1 MSDQG
6 ERSVR
11 WTEMSDDVPD
21 GGQEPGAAE
30 AATPRMTFPE
40 AKVPEVRLPAPEG
53 RTDFSGEEPHD
64 VWGKVEA
71 PGPQPGAEP
80 EPEAAAGPA
89 SAPEAQPAE
98 SDPLA
103 GAAEEPRVP
112 ENDDIKVAPV
122 PEVGADTDPYATPA
136 VPPAAEAEQP
146 DPGTAAPEADPYA
159 AASALE
165 ADPYAAT
172 PGADPY
178 APAAS
183 GADPYASGADPYASG
198 APGAAPAASGAEPY
212 GPGASDPY
220 APSAD
225 PYAPGATGDDDLAV
239 AGSPPVQRETE
250 LPPRSNVPGAQA
262 WEGSL
267 FDGSGGSES
276 DPDGKYAPVEQ
287 IGPAT
292 PPKPG
297 KPSSGNWR
305 MPEWMED
312 EESADA
318 KLGGRTSD
326 DLGDSGKKAASS
338 RRAERDRDR
347 GRDHDRGHDRD
358 PFDGGGSRSRLVL
371 FGGVGL
377 LVIAIIAAGGVYFMK
392 NGDDSAPAASEGKQN
407 RPVAPDAPP
416 QPEEPKV
423 QLPPVKPFKP
433 FAGKP
438 GKMLGRVTDA
448 HSGLAYPRFAGPWQ
462 VPSKK
467 NKLGI
472 AGWSGQQILVTEKH
486 GARLWYG
493 QALTGTLI
501 PTLQSAYKGPESLKT
516 VTALA
521 ASGLEAN
528 YYGFPHHKAPYS
540 FSELN
545 VDGHK
550 GWLIVSYLTYKRP
563 GVKAT
568 GEVVGTAV
576 IDTGRK
582 TPAVAFVSVPN
593 THRKMWPDVTQFF
606 QQLKVAG

>member
-30 AATPRMTFPE
+30 AAPPRMTFPE
-40 AKVPEVRLPAPEG
+40 AKVPEVRMPAPEG

-71 PGPQPGAEP
+71 TPAQPGGEP
-80 EPEAAAGPA
+80 EPEAQAQPQPQPQ
-89 SAPEAQPAE
+89 PEAQATPA
-98 SDPLA
+98 DADVLGAPA
-103 GAAEEPRVP
+103 GFAGSAEEPSLP
-112 ENDDIKVAPV
+112 EADDIKVAPV
-122 PEVGADTDPYATPA
+122 PETGGDTDPYAMSA
-136 VPPAAEAEQP
+136 VPPASDAEPAPQP
-146 DPGTAAPEADPYA
+146 APEADPYA
-159 AASALE
+159 PPAAAALE
-165 ADPYAAT
+165 ADPYA
-172 PGADPY
+172 PGD
-178 APAAS
+178 
-183 GADPYASGADPYASG
+183 
-198 APGAAPAASGAEPY
+198 
-212 GPGASDPY
+212 
-220 APSAD
+220 
-225 PYAPGATGDDDLAV
+225 TGGDDLAV
-239 AGSPPVQRETE
+239 AGSPPVKRETE
-250 LPPRSNVPGAQA
+250 LPPRGSVPGAQA

-267 FDGSGGSES
+267 FDGGGAGD

-287 IGPAT
+287 IGPGT

-305 MPEWMED
+305 MPEWMDD

-326 DLGDSGKKAASS
+326 DSGKTPSP
-338 RRAERDRDR
+338 RRADRDR
-347 GRDHDRGHDRD
+347 GRDRD
-358 PFDGGGSRSRLVL
+358 SFDDGGGRSRLVL

-377 LVIAIIAAGGVYFMK
+377 LVVAVIAAGGVYFMK
-392 NGDDSAPAASEGKQN
+392 NRDDSAPAASEGKQN
-407 RPVAPDAPP
+407 RPVAPAAPP
-416 QPEEPKV
+416 QEEPKV
-423 QLPPVKPFKP
+423 QLPPDKPFKP

-438 GKMLGRVTDA
+438 GKVLGRVADA
-448 HSGLAYPRFAGPWQ
+448 HSGLSYPRFAGPWQ
-462 VPSKK
+462 VPTKK
-467 NKLGI
+467 NKLAI

-501 PTLQSAYKGPESLKT
+501 PTLQAAYKGPESLK
-516 VTALA
+516 AIA
-521 ASGLEAN
+521 AMAANGLEAN
-528 YYGFPHHKAPYS
+528 YYGFPHRKTPYS
-540 FSELN
+540 SSELN
-545 VDGHK
+545 IGDHK

-593 THRKMWPDVTQFF
+593 THRKMWPDVTEFF
-606 QQLKVAG
+606 HQLKVAG